1 MRWRAITG
9 LGVWWLVAVGAA
21 TGLAIVVFGG
31 AIRAGGMVMSA
42 SFVLGAALRL
52 VIPSPRG
59 GGLEV
64 RRRLVDVV
72 LLLGLAAGIFLAF
85 ALVRPAPL

>member
-9 LGVWWLVAVGAA
+9 LGVWWLVAVWAA
-21 TGLAIVVFGG
+21 AGLAVVVFGG
-31 AIRAGGMVMSA
+31 AIRAGGVVLSA

-64 RRRLVDVV
+64 RRRFVDVT

>member
-21 TGLAIVVFGG
+21 AGLAVVVFGG
-31 AIRAGGMVMSA
+31 AIRAGGIVLSA